1 MSDYT
6 KPKKIKGDNSK
17 QKNITKKELDLK
29 NKIYQEVRKSD
40 KGTVGENIVS
50 TYLRYFNIQYKLQY
64 DVIINNHKH
73 LFDFAI
79 FKNKRVIAFIE
90 YDGIQ
95 HFEAIDKYGGEEGL
109 KLRQERDKEKD
120 KYCIAENIKL
130 LRIPHNKSNKV
141 ESIIKEEIIPVLN
154 KTIRKKK
161 IDTKKKKKEENFS
174 RINCEQLSEILSYQ
188 VSVDLLS
195 VWTVGRNLKNSNKAL
210 KTKVYSVIR
219 RGKSFEVALKD
230 KKYIISK

>member
-6 KPKKIKGDNSK
+6 KTKKVKVDNSK
-17 QKNITKKELDLK
+17 QKNVTKKELDLK
-29 NKIYQEVRKSD
+29 HKIYQEVRKSD

-50 TYLRYFNIQYKLQY
+50 TYLRYFNVEYKLQY
-64 DVIINNHKH
+64 EVFINNHQH

-79 FKNKRVIAFIE
+79 LKNKRVIAFIE

-95 HFEAIDKYGGEEGL
+95 YFEAIDKYGGEEGL
-109 KLRQERDKEKD
+109 KLRRERDKEKD
-120 KYCIAENIKL
+120 KYCLAENIKL

-141 ESIIKEEIIPVLN
+141 ESIIKKEIVPLLN

-161 IDTKKKKKEENFS
+161 TGTKKKKQEESFS
-174 RINCEQLSEILSYQ
+174 RINCEQLSEILNYQ
-188 VSVDLLS
+188 ITVDLLS
-195 VWTVGRNLKNSNKAL
+195 VWTVGKNLKNSNKAL

-219 RGKSFEVALKD
+219 RGKSFEVSLKD
-230 KKYIISK
+230 KKYIINK

>member
-6 KPKKIKGDNSK
+6 KPKKVKGDNSK
-17 QKNITKKELDLK
+17 QKNVTKKELDLK
-29 NKIYQEVRKSD
+29 HKIYQEVRKSD

-64 DVIINNHKH
+64 EVFINNHQH

-79 FKNKRVIAFIE
+79 FKNKKVIAFIE

-109 KLRQERDKEKD
+109 KLRKKRDEEKD
-120 KYCIAENIKL
+120 KYCVAENIKL

-141 ESIIKEEIIPVLN
+141 ESIIKEEIITLLN

-161 IDTKKKKKEENFS
+161 TDTKKKKQEENFS
-174 RINCEQLSEILSYQ
+174 KINCEQLSEILNYQ
-188 VSVDLLS
+188 VTVDLLS
-195 VWTVGRNLKNSNKAL
+195 VWTVGKNLKTSNKAL
-210 KTKVYSVIR
+210 KIKVHSVIR

-230 KKYIISK
+230 NKYIVSK